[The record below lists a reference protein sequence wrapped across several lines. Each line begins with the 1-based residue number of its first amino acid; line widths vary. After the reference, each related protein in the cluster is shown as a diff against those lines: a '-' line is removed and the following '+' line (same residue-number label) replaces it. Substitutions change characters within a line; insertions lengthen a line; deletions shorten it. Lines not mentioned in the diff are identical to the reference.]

1 MSAALLAITARLRDT
16 VDALSFGPPTHTV
29 YNPLRYAWASHAAYI
44 ERFGAGPKEA
54 VFLGMNPGPWG
65 MAQTGVP
72 FGEIAHVRDWMG
84 IEAPVQRPDNEHP
97 KRPIQGFDCTRSEV
111 SGRRLWGWAAERFG
125 TAEAFFDRFFVLN
138 YCPLV
143 FMEESA
149 RNRTPDKLPASERA
163 PLEAACDAA
172 LRDAVIALQPELVIG
187 VGAWAEKRASK
198 ALAGL
203 DLRIGRVLHPSPAS
217 PKANKGWVGFAEQDL
232 ADLGVSY

>member
-125 TAEAFFDRFFVLN
+125 TADAFFDRFFVWN
-138 YCPLV
+138 WCPLA
-143 FMEESA
+143 FLEESG
-149 RNRTPDKLPASERA
+149 RNRTPDKLPVAERDA
-163 PLEAACDAA
+163 LTEACDAA
-172 LRDAVIALQPELVIG
+172 LAEAVRALCV
-187 VGAWAEKRASK
+187 R
-198 ALAGL
+198 AGL
-203 DLRIGRVLHPSPAS
+203 CADAADVELEHAEGGIGADLVRITGAGLRESHVHDVQITRESPNYRIG
-217 PKANKGWVGFAEQDL
+217 
-232 ADLGVSY
+232 